1 MAHRL
6 RRTSSL
12 LLLLA
17 MDFTH
22 FNPSYVTKPRPPI
35 VPHRGVLCRVHV
47 APAAAAAAQPTPSSS
62 SSVTSSR
69 SSATTATAAPSFVY
83 ALPIRIPSP
92 YANQSLELQFDRKE
106 YDVLVRL
113 FSILDS
119 ESRGGVEKEAVREFV
134 GLRCPVFRRR
144 DRTLR
149 KFGRST
155 TTFDEAW
162 DAVMEC
168 SSSTSDA
175 RECVPDDMA
184 QLELGLE
191 GWMVLCRLIA
201 LAQYQEA
208 KRRFSERHS
217 QQTMRHK
224 AGGTEVVLVDVLP
237 PDPPEPLHSSGLVQ
251 HQAESTT
258 PLTLPEMD
266 LDHCLLSAHDVSA
279 EQELRR
285 GKRARVEV
293 KVFGTTKVG
302 AKGGASA
309 LLASVS
315 SSSPSAK
322 SSRLEFVVTF
332 YPIGDGS
339 SPVVVRRSFT
349 DMMWLNETFAL
360 HKKPGGTLCGR
371 ILPPFPCASRSAES
385 SDEGKSSITGS
396 VVAAGSSAAV
406 AAASAGVGMIT
417 SVAKSAKSLFGS
429 YVSSSSGK
437 STDAIGPGG
446 GKTGRSGGWSYG
458 RENTTISATDK
469 AGQVERYLNYL
480 LEHPALC
487 TSFPLNVIL
496 KVSLFVCLGF
506 LYVHLFFPFFHRR
519 IHICIL
525 TNICC
530 TIRSINF
537 CACYTNRR
545 VNPDLIRPSVFWM
558 IMQRS
563 KIVGEDSS
571 WRLRNRMNRVRSR
584 HTHRRLSFRAS
595 RQRNHCIATN
605 QIFLGFDLQLKRPW
619 LSSFTEF

>member
-1 MAHRL
+1 MRIASIFIIL
-6 RRTSSL
+6 PTGITSSLL

-22 FNPSYVTKPRPPI
+22 LNPSYVTKPRPPI
-35 VPHRGVLCRVHV
+35 VPHRGMLRRVHV
-47 APAAAAAAQPTPSSS
+47 APAAAAAAQATPSSS

-168 SSSTSDA
+168 SSSSCSSTSDA

-237 PDPPEPLHSSGLVQ
+237 PDPPEPLHSSGLAQ

-266 LDHCLLSAHDVSA
+266 LDHCLLSAHDISA

-302 AKGGASA
+302 AKGGATA
-309 LLASVS
+309 LLTSVS
-315 SSSPSAK
+315 TSSSPSTK

-349 DMMWLNETFAL
+349 DMIWLNETFVL

-385 SDEGKSSITGS
+385 ADEGKSSITGS

-417 SVAKSAKSLFGS
+417 SVAKSAKSLLGS

-437 STDAIGPGG
+437 SADAVGPGG
-446 GKTGRSGGWSYG
+446 GKTGGRSGGWSYG
-458 RENTTISATDK
+458 RENTTISAKDK

-496 KVSLFVCLGF
+496 KVSLFRLFGGF
-506 LYVHLFFPFFHRR
+506 YVHSFFVGAFS
-519 IHICIL
+519 L
-525 TNICC
+525 TNVVL
-530 TIRSINF
+530 F
-537 CACYTNRR
+537 
-545 VNPDLIRPSVFWM
+545 D
-558 IMQRS
+558 
-563 KIVGEDSS
+563 
-571 WRLRNRMNRVRSR
+571 
-584 HTHRRLSFRAS
+584 LSFFVHAMR
-595 RQRNHCIATN
+595 
-605 QIFLGFDLQLKRPW
+605 LGESIW
-619 LSSFTEF
+619 T

>member
-1 MAHRL
+1 MRIASIFIIL
-6 RRTSSL
+6 PTGITSSLL

-22 FNPSYVTKPRPPI
+22 LNPSYVTKPRPPI
-35 VPHRGVLCRVHV
+35 VPHRGMLRRVHV
-47 APAAAAAAQPTPSSS
+47 APAAAAAAQATPSSS

-92 YANQSLELQFDRKE
+92 YANQLLELQFDRKE

-168 SSSTSDA
+168 SSSSSSSSSSTSDA
-175 RECVPDDMA
+175 QECVPDDMA

-237 PDPPEPLHSSGLVQ
+237 PDPPEPLHSSGLAQ

-266 LDHCLLSAHDVSA
+266 LDHCLLSAHDISA

-315 SSSPSAK
+315 TSSSPSAK

-339 SPVVVRRSFT
+339 SPIVVRRSFT

-417 SVAKSAKSLFGS
+417 SVAKSAKSLLGS

-437 STDAIGPGG
+437 STDAVGPGG

-496 KVSLFVCLGF
+496 KVSLFVCLEV
-506 LYVHLFFPFFHRR
+506 LYVHSFFLFSSAHTYMPCF
-519 IHICIL
+519 L
-525 TNICC
+525 T
-530 TIRSINF
+530 
-537 CACYTNRR
+537 Y
-545 VNPDLIRPSVFWM
+545 
-558 IMQRS
+558 
-563 KIVGEDSS
+563 
-571 WRLRNRMNRVRSR
+571 
-584 HTHRRLSFRAS
+584 
-595 RQRNHCIATN
+595 
-605 QIFLGFDLQLKRPW
+605 
-619 LSSFTEF
+619 

>member
-1 MAHRL
+1 MRIASIFIIL
-6 RRTSSL
+6 PTGITSSLL

-22 FNPSYVTKPRPPI
+22 LNPSYVTKPRPPI
-35 VPHRGVLCRVHV
+35 VPHRGMLRRVHV
-47 APAAAAAAQPTPSSS
+47 APAAAAAAQATPSSS

-92 YANQSLELQFDRKE
+92 YANQLLELQFDRKE

-168 SSSTSDA
+168 SSSSCSSTSDA

-237 PDPPEPLHSSGLVQ
+237 PDPPEPLHSSGLAQ

-266 LDHCLLSAHDVSA
+266 LDHCLLSAHDISA

-315 SSSPSAK
+315 TSSSPSAK

-339 SPVVVRRSFT
+339 SPIVVRRSFT

-417 SVAKSAKSLFGS
+417 SVAKSAKSLLGS

-437 STDAIGPGG
+437 STDAVGPGG

-458 RENTTISATDK
+458 RENTTISAKDK

-496 KVSLFVCLGF
+496 KVSLFRLFGGF
-506 LYVHLFFPFFHRR
+506 YVHSFFVGAFS
-519 IHICIL
+519 L
-525 TNICC
+525 TNVVL
-530 TIRSINF
+530 F
-537 CACYTNRR
+537 
-545 VNPDLIRPSVFWM
+545 D
-558 IMQRS
+558 
-563 KIVGEDSS
+563 
-571 WRLRNRMNRVRSR
+571 
-584 HTHRRLSFRAS
+584 LSFFVHAMR
-595 RQRNHCIATN
+595 
-605 QIFLGFDLQLKRPW
+605 LGESIW
-619 LSSFTEF
+619 T